1 MTATDERSM
10 LKTGRITSCCVAL
23 LLTLT
28 SVLAGKRALNSIS
41 DLKSIDFGQ
50 TVPKHSL
57 LLLHWFANEI
67 DIDNN
72 NIILLTFDPN
82 SGEFGSHHYG
92 NYERV
97 LDPLPRGYRYYTV
110 GNINQQTSLPLPYY
124 VIHPRAEYPARNRD
138 RIIFRV
144 REQNAGR
151 QTSQR
156 IDQVYMTQHYEP
168 SENQGTR
175 YNPEHTYQVTTN
187 LLTEIREFSV
197 EENDMS
203 SLTYL
208 RDRFGSSADDSQ
220 LWQIRNTWG
229 DLACL
234 GLFLF
239 IVIQEKYSTHKRNNR
254 RQPAPRRNTQTD
266 FVINIPES
274 RHNNPVGI
282 FAQIQ
287 VDHSDEITLK
297 VTTGKKGNARIIW
310 SDVPR
315 YLLKEGV
322 MVALYK
328 NDQEEDALTYK
339 SIGNRESGSYDTSV
353 PLNEGLQVRLHEART
368 LCCFW
373 RSLGDEIDRGS
384 EFKNP
389 KAVNIPGYDANLQL
403 FAKDGKACARL
414 IVNESFHNWKSEF
427 KNAWVGFY
435 SSENTATK
443 NYEWW
448 QWQWATKFKENTDF
462 QDMFYDVYE
471 YESGMTIAPGVQ
483 ARFIMHDEIEKART
497 SPWGE

>member
-1 MTATDERSM
+1 MKMS
-10 LKTGRITSCCVAL
+10 GRIMSCCVAL
-23 LLTLT
+23 LLIFTT
-28 SVLAGKRALNSIS
+28 VSARALNSIN

-72 NIILLTFDPN
+72 NVILLTFDPD
-82 SGEFGSHHYG
+82 SREFGSHHYG

-97 LDPLPRGYRYYTV
+97 LDPLPRGHRYYTV
-110 GNINQQTSLPLPYY
+110 GNINQPTSLPLPYY
-124 VIHPRAEYPARNRD
+124 VIHPRAEYAARNRD

-144 REQNAGR
+144 REQNARR
-151 QTSQR
+151 QASQR
-156 IDQVYMTQHYEP
+156 IDQVYITQHYET

-187 LLTEIREFSV
+187 LLMEIREFSV

-203 SLTYL
+203 SLMYL
-208 RDRFGSSADDSQ
+208 RDRFESSADDSQ
-220 LWQIRNTWG
+220 LRQIRNTWG

-239 IVIQEKYSTHKRNNR
+239 IVIQEKYSPPKRNNR
-254 RQPAPRRNTQTD
+254 PQPAARRNTQHD
-266 FVINIPES
+266 FVGNIPENRQNVTCGMFVS
-274 RHNNPVGI
+274 
-282 FAQIQ
+282 IQ
-287 VDHSDEITLK
+287 VDPKDDIILK
-297 VTTGKKGNARIIW
+297 VTTGKGGKARIIW
-310 SDVPR
+310 SNVPSDFLNR
-315 YLLKEGV
+315 GV

-328 NDQEEDALTYK
+328 NDQEEEALTYK

-353 PLNEGLQVRLHEART
+353 PLNEGLQVRLHEVRK

-373 RSLGDEIDRGS
+373 KSIGEEIDRSS
-384 EFKNP
+384 EFRNP
-389 KAVNIPGYDANLQL
+389 KAVNITGYDANLQL

-414 IVNESFHNWKSEF
+414 IVNTSFYNWGSEF
-427 KNAWVGFY
+427 KKSWVGFY
-435 SSENTATK
+435 SSDDKATK

-462 QDMFYDVYE
+462 QDLFYDVYE
-471 YESGMTIAPGVQ
+471 YESGMTITPGVQ
-483 ARFIMHDEIEKART
+483 IRFILQDEIEKART
-497 SPWGE
+497 PAWGE